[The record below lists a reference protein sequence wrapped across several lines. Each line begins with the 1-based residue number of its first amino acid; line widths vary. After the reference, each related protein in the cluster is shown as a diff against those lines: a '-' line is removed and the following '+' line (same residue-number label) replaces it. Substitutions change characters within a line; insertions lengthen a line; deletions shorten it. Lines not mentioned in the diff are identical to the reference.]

1 MLQRIQ
7 NNEVKFF
14 QDYYAEKGK
23 LPQILRRN
31 LHLSGNPELAKL
43 CFENGKYNDKTK
55 ARIMLDCIK
64 LKNQPL
70 CDYFRKYDKQFMDE
84 NLPESSEEIDEPSE
98 EIETKDEPSEEI
110 VELET
115 KDEPSEEI
123 DESSEE
129 IVESESEDSEIEEF
143 DNFMPKSVDLKHR
156 LQENL
161 SMQLLH
167 AENLLK
173 KKNYLEL
180 RKLIKTFYGYEL
192 NRIEERELRAFY
204 PQSRLL
210 LVPLMHNPHAS
221 HLCGISGDLQDIKE
235 YLRILN
241 YNKIGQYLHLKT
253 ISKDIMEFMV
263 DLHENLYIEN
273 DRLQFI
279 NS

>member
-1 MLQRIQ
+1 
-7 NNEVKFF
+7 
-14 QDYYAEKGK
+14 
-23 LPQILRRN
+23 
-31 LHLSGNPELAKL
+31 
-43 CFENGKYNDKTK
+43 
-55 ARIMLDCIK
+55 
-64 LKNQPL
+64 
-70 CDYFRKYDKQFMDE
+70 
-84 NLPESSEEIDEPSE
+84 PSE
-98 EIETKDEPSEEI
+98 EI
-110 VELET
+110 ET